1 MMHKIDRAAMRP
13 GVEALAMAHCTSEKP
28 SVPNLPMLRLVVVD
42 RPADGE
48 TLAGTGALVF
58 EGEILELPV
67 LH

>member
-1 MMHKIDRAAMRP
+1 MMHKIGQVAMRP

-28 SVPNLPMLRLVVVD
+28 PVANLPMLRLVVAD

-48 TLAGTGALVF
+48 ALAGTGALVF